1 MAECQR
7 LVWEGKRSGW
17 NLNSKMLISRFYEKF
32 YGIEI
37 IKYYLI
43 EMGKYG
49 DVMEMHVAFWTD
61 ENKLLNNL
69 EFKIDNFIKIFVV
82 SHP

>member
-1 MAECQR
+1 MAECQW

-17 NLNSKMLISRFYEKF
+17 NLNSKMLISRFYGKF

-43 EMGKYG
+43 EMGKYERSFG
-49 DVMEMHVAFWTD
+49 DVMEMHVAFWTV
-61 ENKLLNNL
+61 ECQLLNNL
-69 EFKIDNFIKIFVV
+69 E
-82 SHP
+82 